1 MGHQMGTHNNL
12 LARLDSYFLPQIY
25 KMEDILKNEG
35 DDYRQYSLESK
46 KTIASCASIAVSIK
60 TILDTPIL
68 TDDGLLTDDSE
79 KTATNIEGFL
89 QNMQINY

>member
-1 MGHQMGTHNNL
+1 
-12 LARLDSYFLPQIY
+12 
-25 KMEDILKNEG
+25 MEDILQNEG
-35 DDYRQYSLESK
+35 DDYRQYGLESK

-89 QNMQINY
+89 QNMQINI